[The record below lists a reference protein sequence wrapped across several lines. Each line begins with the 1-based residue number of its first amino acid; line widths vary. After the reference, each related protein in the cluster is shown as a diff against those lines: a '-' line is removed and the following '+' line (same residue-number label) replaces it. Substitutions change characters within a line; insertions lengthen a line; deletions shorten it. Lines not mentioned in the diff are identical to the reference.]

1 MIGEL
6 LALLGAALVLL
17 ASIGVLRFDEP
28 LARMHALAKASTL
41 GILLVLA
48 GAAVNLHTVNDIT
61 SVVLAAL
68 LHVLVSPPASNMVSR
83 ATYLVTGL
91 PLGDATVDE
100 ASSPSD
106 CAAPTRKARRGDR
119 IDMIWFSHRRRS
131 GATDLYRR
139 SAGRR

>member
-6 LALLGAALVLL
+6 LALIGAVLVLL
-17 ASIGVLRFDEP
+17 AAVGVLRFDDT

-48 GAAVNLHTVNDIT
+48 GAAVNLHTLNDTT

-83 ATYLVTGL
+83 ATYLVTGVS
-91 PLGDATVDE
+91 PGMDTVDE
-100 ASSPSD
+100 GVEPLGL
-106 CAAPTRKARRGDR
+106 RRPEPRDR
-119 IDMIWFSHRRRS
+119 
-131 GATDLYRR
+131 
-139 SAGRR
+139 